1 VIAGANRESSVAT
14 KSGRH
19 KAGAKAPVRAPV
31 DLHWGRLGL
40 LMLLLVG
47 AAFYVA
53 PLRAFF
59 AQQDRHSGAA
69 AQLSQ
74 TQQQNAALKA
84 EIVHLRS
91 AEYVAEKARADF
103 QLVPSG
109 MQAFVVKGLPQEPTA
124 ALSAQ
129 QSPVGGSMSIAD
141 RMRDLWSTLLR

>member
-1 VIAGANRESSVAT
+1 MIAGISREISLAA
-14 KSGRH
+14 KSEKRRSGP
-19 KAGAKAPVRAPV
+19 KAPARAPV

-59 AQQDRHSGAA
+59 AQQDRYSSAA
-69 AQLSQ
+69 TQLSQ

-84 EIVHLRS
+84 EIDHLQS
-91 AEYVAEKARADF
+91 AEYVSEKARADF

-109 MQAFVVKGLPQEPTA
+109 MQAFIVKGLPPGPSPGV
-124 ALSAQ
+124 SAPK
-129 QSPVGGSMSIAD
+129 SPAGGSMSFVD
-141 RMRDLWSTLLR
+141 RMRDLWSTLLH